1 MNTKE
6 IVRKIFI
13 KLARYK
19 WAVFFGALIGAIAMF
34 LYAKSIPPVYTAKAT
49 VFPLTASNENPT
61 SSAISTLLGGG
72 DAPKS
77 FSQDASINIVELAQS
92 RNTREA
98 VVLRRLPGFG
108 NKRIA
113 ELLIA
118 NYNKTKKPQDPAI
131 KIPADTIDLAAIAG
145 MLLSKSYTAKVLK
158 SGILEVTFSSTDK
171 SILSAVSYELIDKI
185 SQFYIDLK
193 IKKAK
198 RDYDFTIQKVDS
210 LQNIIDGFDRR
221 AVRMNNTTLFV
232 PNSKIEYSIPKENLV
247 NAKERVMRLRDASAN
262 NREEALWRLQKA
274 TPIIATLDK
283 PEPPFDRQG
292 TSSVVYAFIGF
303 IIGSI
308 IIIGTLISP
317 IVIAYIKAEAKN
329 AIFGDDPPIEQTSTS
344 ASPVIETTT
353 TTTL

>member
-6 IVRKIFI
+6 IVRKIFL
-13 KLARYK
+13 KLAKYK
-19 WAVFFGALIGAIAMF
+19 WAVFFGAVIGAVAMF

-77 FSQDASINIVELAQS
+77 FSSDASINIVELAQS

-98 VVLRRLPGFG
+98 VVLRRLPEFG

-113 ELLIA
+113 ELLIN
-118 NYNKTKKPQDPAI
+118 NYNKTKKPQEPVI
-131 KIPADTIDLAAIAG
+131 KMPTDTVALSAVAG
-145 MLLSKSYTAKVLK
+145 LLLSKNYTAKVLK
-158 SGILEVTFSSTDK
+158 SGILEVTFSNTDK
-171 SILSAVSYELIDKI
+171 NILSPVSYSLIDKI

-198 RDYDFTIQKVDS
+198 KDYDFTIKKVDS
-210 LQNIIDGFDRR
+210 LQNVIDGFDRR

-283 PEPPFDRQG
+283 PEPPFDSKG
-292 TSSVVYAFIGF
+292 TSSVVYAIIGL

-308 IIIGTLISP
+308 LIIGALIAP
-317 IVIAYIKAEAKN
+317 IVLAYVKAEARN
-329 AIFGDDPPIEQTSTS
+329 AIFGDDPPIEEVTTTVS
-344 ASPVIETTT
+344 TT

>member
-6 IVRKIFI
+6 IVRKIFL
-13 KLARYK
+13 KLAKYK
-19 WAVFFGALIGAIAMF
+19 WAVFFGAVIGAVAMF

-77 FSQDASINIVELAQS
+77 FSSDASINIVELAQS

-98 VVLRRLPGFG
+98 VVLKRLPEFG

-113 ELLIA
+113 ELLIT
-118 NYNKTKKPQDPAI
+118 NYNKSKKPQEPTI
-131 KIPADTIDLAAIAG
+131 KMPADTIALSAVAG
-145 MLLSKSYTAKVLK
+145 LLLSKNYTAKVLK
-158 SGILEVTFSSTDK
+158 SGILEVTFSNTDK
-171 SILSAVSYELIDKI
+171 NMLSPVSYALIDKI

-198 RDYDFTIQKVDS
+198 KDYDFTIKKVDS
-210 LQNIIDGFDRR
+210 LQNVIDGFDRR
-221 AVRMNNTTLFV
+221 AIRMNNTTLFV

-283 PEPPFDRQG
+283 PEPPFDTKG
-292 TSSVVYAFIGF
+292 TSSVVFAIIGF
-303 IIGSI
+303 MIGSI
-308 IIIGTLISP
+308 LIIGALIAP
-317 IVIAYIKAEAKN
+317 IVLAYVKAEAKN
-329 AIFGDDPPIEQTSTS
+329 AIFGDDPPIEELTTTVS
-344 ASPVIETTT
+344 TT

>member
-6 IVRKIFI
+6 IVKKIVLKLI
-13 KLARYK
+13 KYR
-19 WAVFFGALIGAIAMF
+19 WAVFFGAVIGAIAMF
-34 LYAKSIPPVYTAKAT
+34 FYAKSIPKIYTAKAT

-98 VVLRRLPGFG
+98 VVLKRLPEFG

-118 NYNKTKKPQDPAI
+118 NYNKTKKPQDPTI
-131 KIPADTIDLAAIAG
+131 KISPDTVVLSATAG
-145 MLLSKSYTAKVLK
+145 MLLSKNYTAKILK
-158 SGILEVTFSSTDK
+158 SGILEVTFSSTDQ
-171 SILSAVSYELIDKI
+171 SILSPVSYELIDKI

-198 RDYDFTIQKVDS
+198 KDYDFTIKKVDS

-221 AVRMNNTTLFV
+221 AVHMNNTTLFV

-247 NAKERVMRLRDASAN
+247 NAKERIMRLRDASAN

-283 PEPPFDRQG
+283 PEPPFDSTG
-292 TSSVVYAFIGF
+292 TSAVVYAIIGF

-308 IIIGTLISP
+308 VIIGALIAP
-317 IVIAYIKAEAKN
+317 IVIAYVKAEAKN
-329 AIFGDDPPIEQTSTS
+329 AIFGEDE
-344 ASPVIETTT
+344 PVVVEEVVTTVSNT

>member
-1 MNTKE
+1 
-6 IVRKIFI
+6 
-13 KLARYK
+13 
-19 WAVFFGALIGAIAMF
+19 MF
-34 LYAKSIPPVYTAKAT
+34 VYAKSIPPVYTAKAT

-61 SSAISTLLGGG
+61 SSAISTLLGGS

-77 FSQDASINIVELAQS
+77 FSSDASINIVELAQS

-98 VVLRRLPGFG
+98 VVLKRLPEFG

-113 ELLIA
+113 ELLIN
-118 NYNKTKKPQDPAI
+118 NYNKSKKPQEPTI
-131 KIPADTIDLAAIAG
+131 KISPDTTVLAATAG
-145 MLLSKSYTAKVLK
+145 LLLSKSYTAKVLK
-158 SGILEVTFSSTDK
+158 SGILEVTFSNTDQN
-171 SILSAVSYELIDKI
+171 ILSPVSYALIDKI

-198 RDYDFTIQKVDS
+198 KDYDFTIKKVDS

-283 PEPPFDRQG
+283 PEPPFDFKG
-292 TSSVVYAFIGF
+292 ASAVVYA
-303 IIGSI
+303 IIGLFVGAI
-308 IIIGTLISP
+308 IIIGALVSP
-317 IVIAYIKAEAKN
+317 IVIAYAKAEAKN
-329 AIFGDDPPIEQTSTS
+329 AIFGDDPPIEEVNTTVS
-344 ASPVIETTT
+344 TTT